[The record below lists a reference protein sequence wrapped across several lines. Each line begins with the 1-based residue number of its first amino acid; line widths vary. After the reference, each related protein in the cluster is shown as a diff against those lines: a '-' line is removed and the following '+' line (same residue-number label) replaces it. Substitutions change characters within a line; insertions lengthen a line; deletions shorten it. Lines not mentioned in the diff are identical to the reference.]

1 MIKITLE
8 KHWSYDRPTPYYYI
22 YAGNLAIYSCA
33 SLEEA
38 EERLLLIEELGVK
51 EYIERIKINKEVIK
65 EIELDTPADIS
76 EQDS

>member
-33 SLEEA
+33 TIDEA
-38 EERLLLIEELGVK
+38 EERLALINEIGVK
-51 EYIERIKINKEVIK
+51 EYIERIKIKREIIK
-65 EIELDTPADIS
+65 EIEINDGLDNTN
-76 EQDS
+76 EE

>member
-38 EERLLLIEELGVK
+38 EERLLLIKELGVK
-51 EYIERIKINKEVIK
+51 EYIERIRVQKEVIK
-65 EIELDTPADIS
+65 EIELDAPADNS

>member
-1 MIKITLE
+1 MKITLE

-22 YAGNLAIYSCA
+22 YAGNLALYSCA

-51 EYIERIKINKEVIK
+51 EYIKCIRINKEVIK
-65 EIELDTPADIS
+65 EIELDTTADNS
-76 EQDS
+76 